1 MNTTV
6 RFLGDLR
13 KTRIRLNTHGHV
25 TVHVAPAYIQE
36 AAFKDGDRVELVC
49 DDDIEDQVL
58 VVLAQ
63 YVSGRGRKLYVRQD
77 GWGRFQYTPLP
88 ELVKHLFANADSK
101 VYVPTDVSIRSAPDG
116 KRMISLKCPG
126 VKNSLEDI
134 TARSVAAEEGEES
147 LPDGDEHTG
156 DESPE
161 VTLPAPES
169 QGVSDDNELLEIED
183 EISDAPQ
190 HDTEK
195 ESLSRGE
202 ELRQELSS

>member
-36 AAFKDGDRVELVC
+36 AAFKDGDRVELIC

-63 YVSGRGRKLYVRQD
+63 YVGGRGRKLYVRQD

-88 ELVKHLFANADSK
+88 ELVEHLFVDADSK
-101 VYVPTDVSIRSAPDG
+101 VYVPTDVSIRTAPDG
-116 KRMISLKCPG
+116 RRLIPFEMPG
-126 VKNSLEDI
+126 S
-134 TARSVAAEEGEES
+134 EGFS
-147 LPDGDEHTG
+147 
-156 DESPE
+156 
-161 VTLPAPES
+161 
-169 QGVSDDNELLEIED
+169 
-183 EISDAPQ
+183 
-190 HDTEK
+190 
-195 ESLSRGE
+195 
-202 ELRQELSS
+202 